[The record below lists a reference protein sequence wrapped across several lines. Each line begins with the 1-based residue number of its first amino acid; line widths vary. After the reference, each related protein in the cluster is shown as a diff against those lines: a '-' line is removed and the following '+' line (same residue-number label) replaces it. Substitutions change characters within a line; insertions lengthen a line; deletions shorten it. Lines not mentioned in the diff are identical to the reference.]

1 MTTTLDADQAKTV
14 FEQNFA
20 QYRVLNEQLNRIPP
34 FAVTLTGGF
43 WYIAVVVESY
53 GSLAPELDSLAR
65 CLVMTFAGLCNVML
79 VLIAIRV
86 RDVMRAY
93 EKPLKAYAGT
103 AWPDTSRGRFPLL
116 GDYSMIAMY
125 CTLIIVGALLSFAA
139 AGLIFWP
146 NADLPWYV
154 GVGGLL
160 ITGIFL
166 ALCYVCLPKLGRK

>member
-1 MTTTLDADQAKTV
+1 MTTTPEADRAKAV

-43 WYIAVVVESY
+43 WYIAVVVASY
-53 GSLAPELDSLAR
+53 GSLSAELENLAR

-79 VLIAIRV
+79 VLVAIRV

-93 EKPLKAYAGT
+93 EEPLKTYAGD
-103 AWPDTSRGRFPLL
+103 AWPDTSHGRF

-125 CTLIIVGALLSFAA
+125 CTLILGGALLSFIAA
-139 AGLIFWP
+139 VRVFWLQTGFPLCWYFLGLIGS
-146 NADLPWYV
+146 AV
-154 GVGGLL
+154 LL
-160 ITGIFL
+160 IGGSIL
-166 ALCYVCLPKLGRK
+166 LQKLGRK